1 MKSLNETTYW
11 PNNPLFLFQFMFLP
25 VLISVVD
32 MYAIP
37 SFKDDIF
44 SSTSMLIFFLSL
56 IILTLVTH
64 RAILKNNTLSG
75 PGEFRIIDGVDIPLN
90 EAEYYF
96 KKKFAFIPYFV
107 IKHKTSD
114 KEIHLAIMD
123 FTSNV
128 INDLKRQIDKK

>member
-25 VLISVVD
+25 MLISVID
-32 MYAIP
+32 MYVIP
-37 SFKDDIF
+37 SFRDDIV
-44 SSTSMLIFFLSL
+44 SSGSMLVFFISL
-56 IILTLVTH
+56 ITLTLVTH
-64 RAILKNNTLSG
+64 KATLTNGVVSG
-75 PGEFRIIDGVDIPLN
+75 PGEFRIVSGVDIPIN

-107 IKHKTSD
+107 IKHKNSN